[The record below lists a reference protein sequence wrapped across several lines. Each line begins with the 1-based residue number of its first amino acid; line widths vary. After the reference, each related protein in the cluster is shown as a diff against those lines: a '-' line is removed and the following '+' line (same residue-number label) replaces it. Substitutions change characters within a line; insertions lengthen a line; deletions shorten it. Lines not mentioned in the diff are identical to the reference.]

1 MTQALSRTI
10 ASSIDTPASRRGSR
24 LAPRWSRYLY
34 RLLALVVLL
43 ALWQLSSGL
52 LGINTVPPP
61 AQVFTALIDLAGQP
75 AFWAA
80 LRDTVASTLIGL
92 ILAALLAIPLG
103 LFVGASKFLDASS
116 RLPVDFLRT
125 IPAVTLIPLVVLIYG
140 PTLTMKVVL
149 IVFGAFFPLFVQAT
163 YAVKEL
169 DPVARDVARAY
180 RLRTRV
186 IWALVMLPSSA
197 PFLVTGLRVATTMAL
212 LLSIGAEL
220 IGNAPGIGR
229 EIALSQMGNQAPT
242 AYAYIIVAALLG
254 VVINLVASWAQDKLL
269 FWHPSVRGKVA

>member
-1 MTQALSRTI
+1 MTQTLSTTTTSPSA
-10 ASSIDTPASRRGSR
+10 ASADRSSSTSSPD
-24 LAPRWSRYLY
+24 WSRYLL
-34 RLLALVVLL
+34 RLLALAVLL
-43 ALWQLSSGL
+43 TLWQLGSNL
-52 LGINTVPPP
+52 LGTRTIPAP
-61 AQVFTALIDLAGQP
+61 AQVFTALVDLAPQP
-75 AFWAA
+75 SFWAA
-80 LRDTVASTLIGL
+80 VRDTVASSLIGL
-92 ILAALLAIPLG
+92 LLAAMLAIPLG
-103 LFVGASKFLDASS
+103 LFVGANSFLDASS

-140 PTLTMKVVL
+140 PTITMKVVL

-186 IWALVMLPSSA
+186 IWTMVMLPSSA

-212 LLSIGAEL
+212 LLSVGAEL

-229 EIALSQMGNQAPT
+229 EIALSQMGNQPPT
-242 AYAYIIVAALLG
+242 AYAYVIVAAMLG
-254 VVINLVASWAQDKLL
+254 VLINLAAAWAQDKLL
-269 FWHPSVRGKVA
+269 FWHPSVRGKRV

>member
-10 ASSIDTPASRRGSR
+10 ASSLDTPAPRRGSR
-24 LAPRWSRYLY
+24 LAQRWSRSLY
-34 RLLALVVLL
+34 RFSALVVLL
-43 ALWQLSSGL
+43 ALWQLGSAL
-52 LGINTVPPP
+52 LGITTLPPP
-61 AQVFTALIDLAGQP
+61 AQVFTALINLVGQP
-75 AFWAA
+75 TFWIA
-80 LRDTVASTLIGL
+80 LGDTVASTLIGL
-92 ILAALLAIPLG
+92 FVAALLAIPLG
-103 LFVGASKFLDASS
+103 LFVGASTFLDASS
-116 RLPVDFLRT
+116 RLPIDFLRT

-140 PTLTMKVVL
+140 PTLAMKVVL

-186 IWALVMLPSSA
+186 IWTLVMLPSSA
-197 PFLVTGLRVATTMAL
+197 PFLVTGLRVASTMAL

-242 AYAYIIVAALLG
+242 AYAYIIVAGLLG
-254 VVINLVASWAQDKLL
+254 VAINLVAARSQDKLL
-269 FWHPSVRGKVA
+269 FWHPSVRGKMA